1 MENVRRLTRRDF
13 LKGAAKTA
21 AVVAV
26 SGVLPPIIACSE
38 NGGSDVAY
46 DILIRG
52 GEVHD
57 GMGNAPRIADIG
69 IIGDRIVAVGNLTYR
84 GARTIEARGL
94 LVCPG
99 FIDVHTHVD
108 LTYLL
113 LEPIEVL
120 PPDLTGSFNYLYQGV
135 TTVVGGNCGAGY
147 PDIDVFFEKL
157 DTGGDT
163 ERTSAAL
170 PRTV

>member
-13 LKGAAKTA
+13 LKDAAKSA

-26 SGVLPPIIACSE
+26 SGVLPPIIGC
-38 NGGSDVAY
+38 GSDVAY
-46 DILIRG
+46 DTLIRG

-69 IIGDRIVAVGNLTYR
+69 IIGDRIVAIGNLTGG
-84 GARTIEARGL
+84 GARTIEAQGL

-108 LTYLL
+108 ITLL
-113 LEPIEVL
+113 YLEPIDVF
-120 PPDLTGSFNYLYQGV
+120 PIDLTGNFNYMYQGV
-135 TTVVGGNCGAGY
+135 TTVVAGNCGAGY
-147 PDIDVFFEKL
+147 TDIEVC
-157 DTGGDT
+157 GGGIRNEHLQPCPARFNT
-163 ERTSAAL
+163 R
-170 PRTV
+170 